1 MPGCKGAFTLAP
13 RQFAQTFSRKKPL
26 YINHLHRHDKA
37 MTGTGHCQAPIGVA
51 VEFWGRA
58 NAGFAG
64 G

>member
-1 MPGCKGAFTLAP
+1 
-13 RQFAQTFSRKKPL
+13 L
-26 YINHLHRHDKA
+26 YIKYLHRHDKA
-37 MTGTGHCQAPIGVA
+37 MTGTGRCQAPIGVA